1 MRPDWTGVFT
11 VAQRR
16 PGGRAPKGI
25 DALLEETSRTYR
37 AALKPAVLAAGA
49 GALLAHSLVQIIPP
63 TGNILGLVWL
73 AVLTAILVSSQVVVI
88 SLVLLVRDNE
98 PVNTDVATAAALRF
112 VPRYFGVVFGLALVI
127 FGLAATVV
135 GTPLAIFLIVVSARF
150 ALFGPAMVVEELSIA
165 DALRRSWRLTQN
177 RWWRTFGAVVA
188 AGLPLAFASFL
199 WAVSSGSPLVNL
211 ALGTAAWA
219 LAVPFTAI
227 FTLFLFEHYRDLET
241 RPEDYDIF
249 GPRPHDF

>member
-1 MRPDWTGVFT
+1 MQPDRTGVFT

-37 AALKPAVLAAGA
+37 AAFKPVVLAAGA
-49 GALLAHSLVQIIPP
+49 GALLAHSLVLIIPP
-63 TGNILGLVWL
+63 TGNIAGLAWL
-73 AVLTAILVSSQVVVI
+73 ATLTAILVSSQVVVI
-88 SLVLLVRDNE
+88 SLVLLVRDGQ
-98 PVNTDVATAAALRF
+98 PVNTDAATAAALRF
-112 VPRYFGVVFGLALVI
+112 VPRYFGVVFVLAFVSV
-127 FGLAATVV
+127 GLAATVV
-135 GTPLAIFLIVVSARF
+135 GTPLAIFLIVLSARF
-150 ALFGPAMVVEELSIA
+150 ALFGPAMVMEDLSIS
-165 DALRRSWRLTQN
+165 DALRRSWRLAQN

-188 AGLPLAFASFL
+188 AGLPLAFAAFL
-199 WAVSSGSPLVNL
+199 WALSSGSALISL

-227 FTLFLFEHYRDLET
+227 FTLFLFEDYRGLET
-241 RPEDYDIF
+241 QPEDYDIF

>member
-1 MRPDWTGVFT
+1 MQPDRTGVFT

-37 AALKPAVLAAGA
+37 AAFKPVVLAAGA

-63 TGNILGLVWL
+63 TGNIAGVAWL
-73 AVLTAILVSSQVVVI
+73 ALLTAILVSSQVVII
-88 SLVLLVRDNE
+88 SLVLLVRDGQ
-98 PVNTDVATAAALRF
+98 PVNTDAATAAALRF

-127 FGLAATVV
+127 FGLAATVL
-135 GTPLAIFLIVVSARF
+135 GTPLAIFLIVLSARF
-150 ALFGPAMVVEELSIA
+150 ALFGPAMVMEDLSIG
-165 DALRRSWRLTQN
+165 DALRRSWRLAQD
-177 RWWRTFGAVVA
+177 RWCRTFGAVVA
-188 AGLPLAFASFL
+188 AGLPLAFAAFL
-199 WAVSSGSPLVNL
+199 WALSSGNALLSL

-227 FTLFLFEHYRDLET
+227 FTLFLFEDYRGLET
-241 RPEDYDIF
+241 QPEDYDIF